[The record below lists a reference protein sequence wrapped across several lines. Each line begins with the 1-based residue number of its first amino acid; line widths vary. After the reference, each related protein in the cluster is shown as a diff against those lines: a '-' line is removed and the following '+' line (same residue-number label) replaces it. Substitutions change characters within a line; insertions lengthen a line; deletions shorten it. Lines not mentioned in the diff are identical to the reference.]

1 MAATLTFGRR
11 TSSHSCV
18 IVLQLQLLMHLH
30 TIRDAAFELSADN
43 TALLFGLEDVL
54 LMVSQKDLTFL
65 LTTEPFPT
73 LSQEKTITVLDQ
85 VHISLYYRV

>member
-54 LMVSQKDLTFL
+54 LMVSQNG
-65 LTTEPFPT
+65 FP
-73 LSQEKTITVLDQ
+73 
-85 VHISLYYRV
+85 HISSDHRTVSHSVSGEDDYSSGSSSHFFVL